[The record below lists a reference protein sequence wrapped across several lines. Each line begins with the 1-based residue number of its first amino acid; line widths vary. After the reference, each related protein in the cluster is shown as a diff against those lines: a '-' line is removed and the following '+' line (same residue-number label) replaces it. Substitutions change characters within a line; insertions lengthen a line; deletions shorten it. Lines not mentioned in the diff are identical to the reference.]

1 MNLLNNEN
9 NSENNSL
16 TFWKNQKIDNNIEN
30 FIDSLFP
37 PNDNSILGK
46 NEKGEYI
53 DKINGEKK
61 ANKLKKLSIKWLRP
75 KEIFKNEK
83 YFLFNDKTNINISSI
98 KQGNI
103 ADCYFISSII
113 GLTRVPNLIYNLFKI
128 KEINSKGY
136 YEIILFIDGKFQI
149 VIIDD
154 FLPIINDN
162 EFCFS
167 PSLNKEIWLCLLEK
181 AWAKVNGG
189 YANIIKGYAHHVFE
203 TLTGFPSFKLMHS
216 SYEDNYIWEYIV
228 NSCKSKYIITSTSK
242 DNLKEKG
249 LESNHSYTLI
259 DYYELKDNNKRYKI
273 FKLRDPNGNE
283 ISFEENKVNFMAV
296 KNIVKFDVEEED
308 GILYISFEDYCKYFS
323 FTNICYFIEKSYS
336 KNFKIEGNEIHKG
349 NIFNIY
355 LKEDGILSI
364 NLIKKNWIF
373 NREIKKSILPSFI
386 YLVKYNPENNT
397 NYNYNFIKDDN
408 ENHFFTDFYS
418 NINSEDNVSI
428 NKNLKSGYYL
438 LYAFIDCKQYHYQ
451 NCKDNFYY
459 YIKIDSNITFQIV
472 KKPCDIKEND
482 FPLLKFIKI
491 QEYLYMNQNLRYYK
505 EKGINYLFKYKN
517 NDLAMKIVYNC
528 NNKWLK
534 ISEDNSN
541 MKNMFILSPNQIEND
556 NKVFSWYIPPKKF
569 NVLLGM
575 VIDSS
580 KESSLNLKSKN
591 YLISTIPIKYK
602 DYKINITQYANN
614 IFN

>member
-1 MNLLNNEN
+1 M
-9 NSENNSL
+9 
-16 TFWKNQKIDNNIEN
+16 
-30 FIDSLFP
+30 FP
-37 PNDNSILGK
+37 PNNNSILGK
-46 NEKGEYI
+46 NEKDEYI

-75 KEIFKNEK
+75 KDIFKNEK

-113 GLTRVPNLIYNLFKI
+113 GLTKIPNLIYNLFKI

-136 YEIILFIDGKFQI
+136 YEIILFIDGQFQV

-154 FLPIINDN
+154 YLPIISDN

-167 PSLNKEIWLCLLEK
+167 PSLNNEIWLCLLEK
-181 AWAKVNGG
+181 AWAKINGG

-203 TLTGFPSFKLMHS
+203 TLTGFPSVKLMHS
-216 SYEDNYIWEYIV
+216 SYENSYIWKYIA

-259 DYYELKDNNKRYKI
+259 NYYELNDNNNRYKI
-273 FKLRDPNGNE
+273 FKLRDPNANK
-283 ISFEENKVNFMAV
+283 IVFENSKVNLMVV
-296 KNIVKFDVEEED
+296 KNLMKLDIEEED

-323 FTNICYFIEKSYS
+323 FTNICFYIENSYS
-336 KNFKIEGNEIHKG
+336 KKFKIEGNEVHKG

-373 NREIKKSILPSFI
+373 NREIKKRILPSFI
-386 YLVKYNPENNT
+386 YMVKYNPENIN
-397 NYNYNFIKDDN
+397 NHNNNSVNIDN
-408 ENHFFTDFYS
+408 SNHFFTDFYS
-418 NINSEDNVSI
+418 NISSEDNVSI

-438 LYAFIDCKQYHYQ
+438 LYSFIDYNQDA
-451 NCKDNFYY
+451 NNKDHFYY
-459 YIKIDSNITFQIV
+459 FIKIDSNIIFKII

-491 QEYLYMNQNLRYYK
+491 QEYLYINLKANYSK
-505 EKGINYLFKYKN
+505 EKGINYLIKYKN
-517 NDLAMKIVYNC
+517 NDLAMKIIYNC

-534 ISEDNSN
+534 ITEDYSE
-541 MKNMFILSPNQIEND
+541 MKNIFILSPNKIEND
-556 NKVFSWYIPPKKF
+556 NKVFNWYIPPKKF
-569 NVLLGM
+569 NILLGM

-580 KESSLNLKSKN
+580 KEGSLNIKTKN
-591 YLISTIPIKYK
+591 YLINTIPVKYK
-602 DYKINITQYANN
+602 EYRINITQYVNN

>member
-1 MNLLNNEN
+1 MNLLNNKN
-9 NSENNSL
+9 NSEYKIS
-16 TFWKNQKIDNNIEN
+16 FWKNQKIDENIEK
-30 FIDSLFP
+30 FTDSLFP

-61 ANKLKKLSIKWLRP
+61 ANKLRKLSIKWLRP

-83 YFLFNDKTNINISSI
+83 YFLFNDKININISSI

-113 GLTRVPNLIYNLFKI
+113 GLSKFPYLIFNLFKI

-136 YEIILFIDGKFQI
+136 YEIIFFIDGQFKI

-154 FLPIINDN
+154 YLPIINDN

-167 PSLNKEIWLCLLEK
+167 PSLNNEIWICLLEK

-203 TLTGFPSFKLMHS
+203 TLTGFPSLKLMHS
-216 SYEDNYIWEYIV
+216 SYENTYIWEYIV
-228 NSCKSKYIITSTSK
+228 NSYKSNYIITSTSK

-259 DYYELKDNNKRYKI
+259 DYYELKNNNIRYKI
-273 FKLRDPNGNE
+273 FKLRDPNANK
-283 ISFEENKVNFMAV
+283 IVFENSKVNFMLV
-296 KNIVKFDVEEED
+296 KNLMKLDIEEED
-308 GILYISFEDYCKYFS
+308 GILYISFEDYYKYFS
-323 FTNICYFIEKSYS
+323 FTNICYFIENSYS
-336 KNFKIEGNEIHKG
+336 KKLKIEGNEVHKG

-355 LKEDGILSI
+355 LKENSILSI

-386 YLVKYNPENNT
+386 YLIKYNPENNT
-397 NYNYNFIKDDN
+397 NHNNIIVKDDN
-408 ENHFFTDFYS
+408 DNHFFTDFYS
-418 NINSEDNVSI
+418 NISSEDNVSI

-438 LYAFIDCKQYHYQ
+438 LYSLIDYNQYQ
-451 NCKDNFYY
+451 NNKDHFYYY
-459 YIKIDSNITFQIV
+459 YIKIDSNIAFQII

-482 FPLLKFIKI
+482 FPLLKYIKI
-491 QEYLYMNQNLRYYK
+491 QEYLYTNQNINSSK
-505 EKGINYLFKYKN
+505 EKGINYLIKYKN
-517 NDLAMKIVYNC
+517 NDLAMKIVYNY
-528 NNKWLK
+528 NYKWLK
-534 ISEDNSN
+534 ITEDYSE
-541 MKNMFILSPNQIEND
+541 MKNIFILNTNQIESD
-556 NKVFSWYIPPKKF
+556 HKVFNWYVPPKKF

-580 KESSLNLKSKN
+580 KEGSLNLKSKN
-591 YLISTIPIKYK
+591 YLINTIPVKYK
-602 DYKINITQYANN
+602 DYRINIVQYANN